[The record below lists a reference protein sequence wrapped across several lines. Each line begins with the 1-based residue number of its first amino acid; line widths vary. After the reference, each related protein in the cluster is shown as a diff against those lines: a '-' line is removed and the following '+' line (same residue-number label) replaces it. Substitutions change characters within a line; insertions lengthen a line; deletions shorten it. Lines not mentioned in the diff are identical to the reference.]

1 MPVITDLIEKI
12 PKQFQDL
19 AQAHLPI
26 LAGMARD
33 EVLSWIDLIL
43 KGDYERA
50 YQLTND
56 RMTPSERIAEQ
67 KRLNT
72 LYELYNKD
80 AKAKND
86 MLLEFFRQI
95 LLITVS
101 MLWSKI
107 E

>member
-1 MPVITDLIEKI
+1 MSFIDDLIKKI

-19 AQAHLPI
+19 AQAHLSI
-26 LAGMARD
+26 LAGMAKD
-33 EVLSWIDLIL
+33 EVLAWIDLIL
-43 KGDYERA
+43 KGDYETA
-50 YQLTND
+50 YQVTND

-72 LYELYNKD
+72 LYEFYNKD

-95 LLITVS
+95 LLIAIS
-101 MLWSKI
+101 MLWAKV